1 MKVMRM
7 NPIRTLAL
15 VAAAGVVAAG
25 CAVVP
30 GYDASTSTFE
40 GFPVVSFVPDHAA
53 GIVFAFHGTGGSADF
68 ATKLETVDML
78 NHLTAHGYGFVST
91 ESTDRTSKQWDTASL
106 SLTDNPDLARL
117 SRLYASLVSS
127 GRITGT
133 TPIYAI
139 GMSRGAGFASVFAE
153 AFHNAGDPVAAIAP
167 SHGPIPLSVRL
178 SGGLTVPALFAL
190 GANDQVVDNA
200 QIVGQVAE
208 LVQRGVPAQLF
219 VEPETPL
226 AASRFLRVPG
236 IDTTEAGAIFA
247 ALVHAGLWDAGGH
260 RTATISTVD
269 SALSTVP
276 LPSSVTTGQ
285 RLMIRDEV
293 DVVLAVHQYSA
304 TYAPQTVEFF
314 DTHR

>member
-30 GYDASTSTFE
+30 GYDASPSTFE

-127 GRITGT
+127 GRITGAGSIGLFISFSSSESGRSRRRFSISWRNSSSSDWRAISSKLLRNSFAMLRALPTHWPTMRSRRGISFGPT
-133 TPIYAI
+133 TTRATTRKIRI
-139 GMSRGAGFASVFAE
+139 WLQLRS
-153 AFHNAGDPVAAIAP
+153 NI
-167 SHGPIPLSVRL
+167 RL
-178 SGGLTVPALFAL
+178 G
-190 GANDQVVDNA
+190 
-200 QIVGQVAE
+200 
-208 LVQRGVPAQLF
+208 
-219 VEPETPL
+219 
-226 AASRFLRVPG
+226 
-236 IDTTEAGAIFA
+236 
-247 ALVHAGLWDAGGH
+247 WD
-260 RTATISTVD
+260 
-269 SALSTVP
+269 
-276 LPSSVTTGQ
+276 
-285 RLMIRDEV
+285 
-293 DVVLAVHQYSA
+293 
-304 TYAPQTVEFF
+304 
-314 DTHR
+314 